1 MHETIGRF
9 SRWGLVHG
17 PLWGVAAALIG
28 GIPLSRLVDF
38 PVTEAQLI
46 SIGLIVGLIA
56 GPFLAIMVGVT
67 CMAADHAPRWLLD
80 APDYVAVL
88 TVLAVIGLAAW
99 PLLSLVD
106 ASASA
111 TLLGVVLLASAP
123 TIDAARSAPQL
134 LRPQAVGG
142 AHRAVRTVSF
152 DHVRQAR
159 GSAV

>member
-1 MHETIGRF
+1 MHETMGRF

-17 PLWGVAAALIG
+17 PVWGVVAAVVG
-28 GIPLSRLVDF
+28 GIPLSRLVEI
-38 PVTEAQLI
+38 PVAGAQLVT
-46 SIGLIVGLIA
+46 IGLVVGLTV

-88 TVLAVIGLAAW
+88 TVFAVIGLAAW

-111 TLLGVVLLASAP
+111 TVLGVVLLASAP

-134 LRPQAVGG
+134 LRPQAGRGGG
-142 AHRAVRTVSF
+142 AHRAARAPSVIGAG
-152 DHVRQAR
+152 QA
-159 GSAV
+159 S

>member
-9 SRWGLVHG
+9 SRWGLIHG
-17 PLWGVAAALIG
+17 PVWGVAAALVG
-28 GIPLSRLVDF
+28 GLPLSRLVEF
-38 PVTEAQLI
+38 PVSEAQLI

-67 CMAADHAPRWLLD
+67 CMAADHAPRWILD

-88 TVLAVIGLAAW
+88 TVFAVIGLAAW

-111 TLLGVVLLASAP
+111 TLLGVALLASVP
-123 TIDAARSAPQL
+123 TIDAARTAPRL
-134 LRPQAVGG
+134 LRPPSDDAGG
-142 AHRAVRTVSF
+142 HSRTVRTGHAVRAGHAS
-152 DHVRQAR
+152 
-159 GSAV
+159 